1 MKKLSS
7 LLIVLLI
14 LTINGFKSHA
24 QGTTEQQAPRDGFY
38 DRVSPSER
46 EIIPYDHIRESDV
59 FWEKR
64 IWRVIDSREKMN
76 LPFKYEGIDWKD
88 MHPLI
93 TIFNDAI
100 KEGAVVY
107 NDEYFKLPMTAADF
121 AKKTS
126 SVDTIPI
133 YDLYGNY
140 VKDSVV
146 ENEFDPNSVK
156 KFRLKEDWYFDKET
170 STLQVRILGIAPIF
184 TDPDAGELP
193 LYWVYYPDFRKI
205 LVKQDCFNPKND
217 AIRMSWDDIFE
228 GRLFGS
234 YIIKESNVLDRRIQD
249 YKTGV
254 DALMEAEKIKQD
266 MFEWEHDLW
275 SL

>member
-1 MKKLSS
+1 MK
-7 LLIVLLI
+7 
-14 LTINGFKSHA
+14 
-24 QGTTEQQAPRDGFY
+24 
-38 DRVSPSER
+38 
-46 EIIPYDHIRESDV
+46 
-59 FWEKR
+59 
-64 IWRVIDSREKMN
+64 EKMN

-93 TIFNDAI
+93 TIFNNAI
-100 KEGAVVY
+100 KEGNVVY
-107 NDEYFKLPMTAADF
+107 NDEYFKEPMTAADF
-121 AKKTS
+121 EKKTS
-126 SVDTIPI
+126 GSDTIHRVDI
-133 YDLYGNY
+133 YGNPLP
-140 VKDSVV
+140 DTVV
-146 ENEFDPNSVK
+146 QNEFDPMSVVK
-156 KFRLKEDWYFDKET
+156 YRVKEDWFFDKET
-170 STLQVRILGIAPIF
+170 STLQVRILGIAPLVK
-184 TDPDAGELP
+184 DPDAGELP

-205 LVKQDCFNPKND
+205 LVKEDCFNAKND

-254 DALMEAEKIKQD
+254 DALMESEKIKQD

>member
-1 MKKLSS
+1 MVFSKISYS
-7 LLIVLLI
+7 Q
-14 LTINGFKSHA
+14 A

-64 IWRVIDSREKMN
+64 IWRVIDVKEKIN

-93 TIFNDAI
+93 TIFNTAI

-107 NDEYFKLPMTAADF
+107 NDEYFKQPMTVEDF

-126 SVDTIPI
+126 SIDTIHRM
-133 YDLYGNY
+133 DLYGNPLP
-140 VKDSVV
+140 DSVV
-146 ENEFDPNSVK
+146 QNEFDPISVK
-156 KFRLKEDWYFDKET
+156 KFRVKEDWFFDKET
-170 STLQVRILGIAPIF
+170 STLQVRILGIAPIII
-184 TDPDAGELP
+184 DPDAGEMA

-205 LVKQDCFNPKND
+205 LVKEDCFNPKND

-254 DALMEAEKIKQD
+254 DALMESEKIKQE
-266 MFEWEHDLW
+266 MFEWEHDL
-275 SL
+275 SLIHI

>member
-1 MKKLSS
+1 MKKITS
-7 LLIVLLI
+7 LLIVLTL
-14 LTINGFKSHA
+14 GFTFCNASFA
-24 QGTTEQQAPRDGFY
+24 QGTTEEQAPRDRIYG
-38 DRVSPSER
+38 RVSPSER

-59 FWEKR
+59 FMEKR
-64 IWRVIDSREKMN
+64 IWRVIDSREKIN

-88 MHPLI
+88 MKPLI

-107 NDEYFKLPMTAADF
+107 DDEYFKIPLTVEAF
-121 AKKTS
+121 NKKTGS
-126 SVDTIPI
+126 IDTIAQ
-133 YDLYGNY
+133 YDIDGNY
-140 VKDSVV
+140 TKDTIVQ
-146 ENEFDPNSVK
+146 NEFDPNSVK
-156 KFRLKEDWYFDKET
+156 KFRVKEDWFFDKET
-170 STLQVRILGIAPIF
+170 STLQVRILGIAPIY

-217 AIRMSWDDIFE
+217 AIRFSWDDIFE

-254 DALMEAEKIKQD
+254 DALMEAEKIKQE

>member
-1 MKKLSS
+1 MKKITS
-7 LLIVLLI
+7 LLIVLTL
-14 LTINGFKSHA
+14 GFSLGKFSYA
-24 QGTTEQQAPRDGFY
+24 QGTTEQQAPRDRIY
-38 DRVSPSER
+38 DRSSPSER

-59 FWEKR
+59 FMEKR
-64 IWRVIDSREKMN
+64 IWRVIDSREKIN

-88 MHPLI
+88 MKPLI

-107 NDEYFKLPMTAADF
+107 DDEYFKVPLTPEAF
-121 AKKTS
+121 NKKTGS
-126 SVDTIPI
+126 IDTIAQ
-133 YDLYGNY
+133 YDIDGNY
-140 VKDSVV
+140 TKDTIVQ
-146 ENEFDPNSVK
+146 NEFDPNSVK
-156 KFRLKEDWYFDKET
+156 KFRVKEDWFFDKET
-170 STLQVRILGIAPIF
+170 STLQVRILGIAPIY

-249 YKTGV
+249 YKLGV

>member
-1 MKKLSS
+1 MKKNASFLLTLVILIANS
-7 LLIVLLI
+7 L
-14 LTINGFKSHA
+14 GAFA
-24 QGTTEQQAPRDGFY
+24 QGTTEQDAPRDGFY

-64 IWRVIDSREKMN
+64 IWRVIDTKEKIN

-93 TIFNDAI
+93 TIFNTAI
-100 KEGAVVY
+100 AEGAVVY
-107 NDEYFKLPMTAADF
+107 NDEYFKEPMTPADF

-146 ENEFDPNSVK
+146 QNEFDPNSVK
-156 KFRLKEDWYFDKET
+156 KFRLKEDWFFDKET
-170 STLQVRILGIAPIF
+170 STLQVRIIGIAPIF
-184 TDPDAGELP
+184 LDPDAGELP
-193 LYWVYYPDFRKI
+193 LYWVYYPDFRPI

-217 AIRMSWDDIFE
+217 AIRFSWDDIFE

-249 YKTGV
+249 YKQGV
-254 DALMEAEKIKQD
+254 DALMESERIKQD
-266 MFEWEHDLW
+266 IFEWEHDLW

>member
-1 MKKLSS
+1 MKKIAS
-7 LLIVLLI
+7 LLVVLAL
-14 LTINGFKSHA
+14 LFAQSKLAGA
-24 QGTTEQQAPRDGFY
+24 QGTTEPAAPRDRFY
-38 DRVSPSER
+38 DRVSPTER

-59 FWEKR
+59 FMEKR
-64 IWRVIDSREKMN
+64 IWRVIDSREKIN

-93 TIFNDAI
+93 TIFNTAI

-107 NDEYFKLPMTAADF
+107 DDEYFKIPLTTEAF
-121 AKKTS
+121 NKKTNS
-126 SVDTIPI
+126 IDTIAQ
-133 YDLYGNY
+133 YDFDGNY
-140 VKDSVV
+140 TKDTIVQ
-146 ENEFDPNSVK
+146 NEFDPGSVK
-156 KFRLKEDWYFDKET
+156 KFRVKEDWFFDKET
-170 STLQVRILGIAPIF
+170 STLQVRILGIAPIY

-193 LYWVYYPDFRKI
+193 LFWVYYPDFRKI

-249 YKTGV
+249 YFSGV
-254 DALMEAEKIKQD
+254 DALMESERIKQD

>member
-1 MKKLSS
+1 MKKITSFLV
-7 LLIVLLI
+7 VLTLFFAGS
-14 LTINGFKSHA
+14 NSVFG

-64 IWRVIDSREKMN
+64 IWRVIDSREKIN

-88 MHPLI
+88 MFPLI
-93 TIFNDAI
+93 TIFNNAI

-107 NDEYFKLPMTAADF
+107 NDEYFKLPMTPEDF
-121 AKKTS
+121 EKKTAS
-126 SVDTIPI
+126 IDTIPI
-133 YDLYGNY
+133 YDLYGNF

-146 ENEFDPNSVK
+146 RNEFDPNAVK
-156 KFRLKEDWYFDKET
+156 KFRVKEDWYFDKET

-193 LYWVYYPDFRKI
+193 LYWVYYPDFRKL